1 MSFGAGIPIRE
12 FEYLDDDPW
21 PKRADGE
28 GYSLVLKEPDTSPDH
43 KDPGNWTIS
52 SVIGGSPGEDEIQY
66 TYDLCKESI
75 FTSEQ
80 VQDQLISGK
89 SSDPDKD
96 GFSNFLEYAF
106 GGRALVKDNNLNPSA
121 KIIIKEGVEFLAIE
135 YRQRIGANDFIYVIE
150 HSTDLS
156 SWESVDR
163 LGLEQNFD
171 NGDGT
176 MSYSYRIL
184 NINELGKQSY
194 LRVKVIGQ

>member
-1 MSFGAGIPIRE
+1 MTSKSFA
-12 FEYLDDDPW
+12 
-21 PKRADGE
+21 
-28 GYSLVLKEPDTSPDH
+28 STS
-43 KDPGNWTIS
+43 
-52 SVIGGSPGEDEIQY
+52 Y
-66 TYDLCKESI
+66 
-75 FTSEQ
+75 F
-80 VQDQLISGK
+80 
-89 SSDPDKD
+89 
-96 GFSNFLEYAF
+96 
-106 GGRALVKDNNLNPSA
+106 
-121 KIIIKEGVEFLAIE
+121 KEGVEFLAIE

-150 HSTDLS
+150 DSTDLS